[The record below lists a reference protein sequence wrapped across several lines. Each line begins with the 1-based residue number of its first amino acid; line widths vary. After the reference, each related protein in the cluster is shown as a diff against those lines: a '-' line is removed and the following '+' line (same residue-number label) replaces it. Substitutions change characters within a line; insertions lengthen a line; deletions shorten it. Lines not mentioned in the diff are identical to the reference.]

1 MSSVSKPVIS
11 IVIPVFNESAGIAH
25 LHKNLLATIAHIPDY
40 NFEIIYCDDGSR
52 DDSRNIISQFDDIKL
67 LVLSKNFGKEYALTA
82 LIKQASG
89 DAIISLDADGQH
101 PVELIPQ
108 FIKAWEAGSQ
118 VVIGVRSHSGKQSKL
133 FYSLFNKFSGEAL
146 VDGGT
151 DFRLIDR
158 SVQEAFLQLEEGGR
172 ITRGLIDWLGFERTF
187 IPFDVQGRTHGK
199 PTYSTKKLVQLA
211 INGFV
216 SLSNIPLYI
225 FGVTGIII
233 TALSGLL
240 GISVIIEQFILGDP
254 WNWNFT
260 GTAMLGILII
270 FLVGIV
276 LMSQGI
282 LALYISAI
290 HRENKRRPLYVINH
304 GRSVN
309 ITSKKK

>member
-1 MSSVSKPVIS
+1 MKTVGLPLIS
-11 IVIPVFNESAGIAH
+11 IVIPVFNEAAGIAH
-25 LHKNLLATIAHIPDY
+25 FHKNLVSTL
-40 NFEIIYCDDGSR
+40 FEIENYIFEVIYCDDGSR
-52 DDSRNIISQFDDIKL
+52 DNSREQIATFDDVKL
-67 LVLSKNFGKEYALTA
+67 IVLSKNFGKEYALTA

-89 DAIISLDADGQH
+89 DAIISIDADGQH

-118 VVIGVRSHSGKQSKL
+118 VVIGVRKNSGKQSKL
-133 FYSLFNKFSGEAL
+133 FYNLFNKFSGEAL
-146 VDGGT
+146 VSGGT
-151 DFRLIDR
+151 DFRLIDQT
-158 SVQEAFLQLEEGGR
+158 VQEAFLQLEEGGR

-187 IPFDVQGRTHGK
+187 IPFDVKDRTYGK

-225 FGVTGIII
+225 FGVTGVVI

-240 GISVIIEQFILGDP
+240 GVAVIIEQFIVGDP

-309 ITSKKK
+309 IASKKK